1 MEPETE
7 RALLEPL
14 ESLARLE
21 ERFDML
27 VQPILG
33 HSHNMET
40 RELKDSL
47 GNVIVAVTLPAGT
60 SEERWQ
66 EVLASYTIEEPSPEV

>member
-1 MEPETE
+1 
-7 RALLEPL
+7 
-14 ESLARLE
+14 
-21 ERFDML
+21 
-27 VQPILG
+27 
-33 HSHNMET
+33 MET

-66 EVLASYTIEEPSPEV
+66 EVLASYLIFDQAAAN

>member
-1 MEPETE
+1 VEPETE